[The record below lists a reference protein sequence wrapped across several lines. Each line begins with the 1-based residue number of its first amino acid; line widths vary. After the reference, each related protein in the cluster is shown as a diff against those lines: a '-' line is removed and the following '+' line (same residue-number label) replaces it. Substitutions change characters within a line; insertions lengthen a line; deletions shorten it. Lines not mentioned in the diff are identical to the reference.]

1 MKRLKVCE
9 MKIMYFSLV
18 TVVLTFS
25 FGCGGSTVPVNA
37 VPPPI
42 ASPTPTTASSVPTS
56 STAKDGNYKGKG
68 KVTKINTQI
77 GSVELDHEE
86 IVGLMPRMIMEFY
99 VKDKDLLNGLA
110 VGDTVDFVIEYKHPG
125 ETITSIKKV
134 K

>member
-1 MKRLKVCE
+1 MK
-9 MKIMYFSLV
+9 KIHFSLV

-25 FGCGGSTVPVNA
+25 FGCGGSTVSVNA
-37 VPPPI
+37 VPPPGV
-42 ASPTPTTASSVPTS
+42 SPTPTSASPVPT
-56 STAKDGNYKGKG
+56 TATPKDGNYNGKG

-86 IVGLMPRMIMEFY
+86 IAGLMPRMIMEFY
-99 VKDKDLLNGLA
+99 VKDKALLNGLA
-110 VGDTVDFVIEYKHPG
+110 VGDTVDFAIEYKHPG

>member
-1 MKRLKVCE
+1 MR
-9 MKIMYFSLV
+9 KIYFSLI
-18 TVVLTFS
+18 TVVLIFS
-25 FGCGGSTVPVNA
+25 FGCGGSTVPANA

-42 ASPTPTTASSVPTS
+42 ASPTPTSASPVPT
-56 STAKDGNYKGKG
+56 TATPKDGNYNGKG
-68 KVTKINTQI
+68 KVTKINTQL

-99 VKDKDLLNGLA
+99 VKDKALLNGLA
-110 VGDTVDFVIEYKHPG
+110 IGDTVDFVIEYKHPA